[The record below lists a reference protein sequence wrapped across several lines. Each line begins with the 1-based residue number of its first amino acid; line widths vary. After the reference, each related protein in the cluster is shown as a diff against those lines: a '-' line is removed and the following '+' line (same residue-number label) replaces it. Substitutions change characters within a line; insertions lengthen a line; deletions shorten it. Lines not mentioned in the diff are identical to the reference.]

1 MVPTQRRHEEVH
13 MADLHHHHDTG
24 TTVVREDVDHEGP
37 ATALIVLLILA
48 FVGFL
53 IWLFA
58 FSGVVFNRNSGGSTV
73 PTQNN
78 NTTVQ
83 TTENP
88 TTPNTGG
95 STAPA
100 AS

>member
-1 MVPTQRRHEEVH
+1 
-13 MADLHHHHDTG
+13 MADLHHHHDTA

-58 FSGVVFNRNSGGSTV
+58 FSGVVFHRSTGGSSST
-73 PTQNN
+73 TTNN
-78 NTTVQ
+78 NTFTTQ
-83 TTENP
+83 TQNP
-88 TTPNTGG
+88 TTNQSNPVPT
-95 STAPA
+95 S
-100 AS
+100 S

>member
-1 MVPTQRRHEEVH
+1 

-24 TTVVREDVDHEGP
+24 TTIVREDIDHEGP

-58 FSGVVFNRNSGGSTV
+58 FSGVIFNRNSGGS
-73 PTQNN
+73 
-78 NTTVQ
+78 
-83 TTENP
+83 P
-88 TTPNTGG
+88 TTTNNRITNQQIQPSQNSGSGGGG

-100 AS
+100 PS